1 MSELLSEFE
10 LFGNC
15 DFKNDIK
22 YYHVWNYGYGKQ
34 HKSALFVTNDDKVYV
49 IDIDERIMTSSYRSV
64 IEKHRYN
71 GDLIKFKPIEIKEL
85 SDKKIKEFHICYD
98 FVLALSEEN
107 KLYSWGWNK
116 YGQLGRE
123 SEGDI
128 DKRNPK
134 EIIYFTNSISNI
146 KQICV
151 HWRTVM
157 VLLDNG
163 KVVVWGENEIKWP
176 TEYSRFSNN
185 GFIIIEPFELYS
197 LKEIEFIHMTYLGC
211 FAIDRN
217 YNVFT
222 WGDNEYGELGHES
235 TLSFIS
241 EPKFS
246 GILSKLKIITIKGD
260 WNVTYLLSSDGK
272 LYICGWGCESIE
284 TVNNSLN
291 LIQLKEI
298 NNRIVVLSDEEKV
311 YEMGKK
317 EMEETIYKSF
327 EEYSRLK
334 FEITFKTETLRLK
347 DFKMDLTELIGH
359 GGFGRVYKVLFQQ
372 HFYAVKKILIN
383 EDTKNYLDNNNE
395 LKIMRQLKSD
405 FVVNLYDYWIK
416 NENDFQFLYIQME
429 LCDQTLK
436 DIIIEEKNVSIPP
449 IIDYMIRTEIF
460 RQLLFALNYL
470 HSMTPKVIHRDIK
483 PLNVLIKYH
492 DDHAQCKLCDFGL
505 AKILEKESSN
515 TNVGTSRYRA
525 PEVSTNKYN
534 EKIDIFSLGISIREL
549 FDYLMVVETNEYN
562 LSRNLENLN
571 NIIITMIHGSPDQRP
586 SAEELLNKIRKFSI
600 DMNKRIELFTLID
613 KVRNE
618 NDYLPLKFLKLD
630 LKSNN
635 NCTVS

>member
-1 MSELLSEFE
+1 MSELLSEFK
-10 LFGNC
+10 LFENC

-22 YYHVWNYGYGKQ
+22 YYHVWDYYKE
-34 HKSALFVTNDDKVYV
+34 KCALFVTNDDKVYGININEWV
-49 IDIDERIMTSSYRSV
+49 ITSSYRSV
-64 IEKHRYN
+64 IKEN
-71 GDLIKFKPIEIKEL
+71 ENNEDLKKFKPIEIKEL
-85 SDKKIKEFHICYD
+85 SDKKIKEFHFGWY

-107 KLYSWGWNK
+107 KLYSWGENDW
-116 YGQLGRE
+116 GQLGRE
-123 SEGDI
+123 SEDNI
-128 DKRNPK
+128 DRNPT

-146 KQICV
+146 KQICIDMY
-151 HWRTVM
+151 TVL

-163 KVVVWGENEIKWP
+163 KVFVWGKNERIGVMI
-176 TEYSRFSNN
+176 EYLRLSNN
-185 GFIIIEPFELYS
+185 GSKIREPFELYS
-197 LKEIEFIHMTYLGC
+197 LKEIEFIHMNRFGC

-222 WGDNEYGELGHES
+222 WGNNEYGQLGHES

-246 GILSKLKIITIKGD
+246 GILSKLKIITVEGN

-272 LYICGWGCESIE
+272 LYICGKDCENIE

-291 LIQLKEI
+291 IIQLEKI
-298 NNRIVVLSDEEKV
+298 NDRFVVLSDNQTVFELKSN
-311 YEMGKK
+311 G
-317 EMEETIYKSF
+317 MEETIYKSF

-334 FEITFKTETLRLK
+334 FEITFKTEILFRMK
-347 DFKMDLTELIGH
+347 DFKIDLTELIGH

-372 HFYAVKKILIN
+372 YFYAVKKILLN
-383 EDTKNYLDNNNE
+383 DDRKNYLDKNSE
-395 LKIMRQLKSD
+395 FKILQQLKSD
-405 FVVNLYDYWIK
+405 FVVNLYDYWFDQDKEFI
-416 NENDFQFLYIQME
+416 YIQME
-429 LCDQTLK
+429 LCDKTLR

-460 RQLLFALNYL
+460 RQLLEALNYL

-483 PLNVLIKYH
+483 PSNVLIKYH
-492 DDHAQCKLCDFGL
+492 NDHAICKLCDFGL
-505 AKILEKESSN
+505 SKIFEKESSN
-515 TNVGTSRYRA
+515 TSYVGTSHYRA
-525 PEVSTNKYN
+525 PEVATNKYN

-549 FDYLMVVETNEYN
+549 FDYLMVVGINEYN
-562 LSRNLENLN
+562 LSRNLKNLK

-586 SAEELLNKIRKFSI
+586 SAEKLLKKISKFSM
-600 DMNKRIELFTLID
+600 DLNKRIELFTLID

-618 NDYLPLKFLKLD
+618 NDYLPLRFLKLD